1 VRLLAHYAQILVS
14 TSSSSTSHR
23 CQLGFLVHIPQ
34 RHLKDG
40 ATGEL
45 IEPPAGLRYYC
56 TNDKE
61 AKFYFKDT
69 DTDYLDET
77 IGDLDGLIKE
87 TEANIVSELQDDI
100 LDQETELRETFLAL
114 SELDCIISFAVVAK
128 DRHLTRPNILL
139 PSPQGGASQTS
150 VRIKNGRHPLQ
161 EIIAGRDYVPNDIEI
176 DDKKLVNVLTGPN
189 FSGQLLCLALH
200 IA

>member
-1 VRLLAHYAQILVS
+1 LRALAYSDQISVS
-14 TSSSSTSHR
+14 TSSWY
-23 CQLGFLVHIPQ
+23 QLGFLVHIPQ
-34 RHLKDG
+34 HHLKDRV
-40 ATGEL
+40 TGEL
-45 IEPPAGLRYYC
+45 IEPPEGLRYYC

-61 AKFYFKDT
+61 AKFYFKDA
-69 DTDYLDET
+69 DMDHLDET

-87 TEANIVSELQDDI
+87 TEANIVGELQDDI

-128 DRHLTRPNILL
+128 DRNFIRPNIL
-139 PSPQGGASQTS
+139 PSSPQGEALPTA

-161 EIIAGRDYVPNDIEI
+161 EIIVGRDFVPNDIEI

-189 FSGQLLCLALH
+189 FSGQFCISHFIFAELTC
-200 IA
+200 